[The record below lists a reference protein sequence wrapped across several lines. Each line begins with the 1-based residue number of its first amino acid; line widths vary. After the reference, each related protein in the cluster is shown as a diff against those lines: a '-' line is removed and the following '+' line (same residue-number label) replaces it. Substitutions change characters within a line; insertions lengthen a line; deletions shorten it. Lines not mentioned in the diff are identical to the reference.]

1 MSTESIRYSTTT
13 TASSLSG
20 KHKAESLTVWAGS
33 PGVLL
38 IHGFGGDPA
47 EVRPLAAA
55 FIREGYSVHAPLLPG
70 HGALPD
76 ELAGVRWQ
84 QWAETVAQGF
94 ARLRQH
100 CSEVVVVGF
109 SMGALLSLLLAA
121 HLPVARLVTLAPA
134 LTLRGQLL
142 VNLSSIARYA
152 ISWYYPFAGADFNDP
167 MLRALVR
174 HHAPDADLDDPVVCE
189 QLRRTVRVP
198 LAAIHQLTLL
208 QRYARH
214 VLPRVTAPTLVVQGR
229 DDATVDPRSAEQVVR
244 HVGAADCRL
253 VWMEGYGHQLLL
265 GEGGERVAHTI
276 IAWLQG
282 HM

>member
-1 MSTESIRYSTTT
+1 MPFPEQRQ
-13 TASSLSG
+13 
-20 KHKAESLTVWAGS
+20 AEPLTVWAGS
-33 PGVLL
+33 QGVLL
-38 IHGFGGDPA
+38 IHGFGGDLA

-76 ELAGVRWQ
+76 ALAGVRWQ
-84 QWAETVAQGF
+84 QWAQTAAHGF
-94 ARLRQH
+94 ALLRRH

-121 HLPVARLVTLAPA
+121 HMPVARLVALAPA

-142 VNLSSIARYA
+142 VDLSSIARYA
-152 ISWYYPFAGADFNDP
+152 ISWYYPLAGADFKDP
-167 MLRALVR
+167 ALRALIR
-174 HHAPDADLDDPVVCE
+174 NRAPDANLDDPVVCE

-198 LAAIHQLTLL
+198 LEAIHQLTRL

-214 VLPRVTAPTLVVQGR
+214 VLPRVIAPTLVVQGR
-229 DDATVDPRSAEQVVR
+229 DDTTVDPRSAVQVVR
-244 HVGAADCRL
+244 HIASTDCRL

-265 GEGGERVAHTI
+265 GEGGERVTHTI

-282 HM
+282 HI

>member
-1 MSTESIRYSTTT
+1 MPTESIQYAP
-13 TASSLSG
+13 TAAAASLPGS
-20 KHKAESLTVWAGS
+20 HKVKSMTVWAGS
-33 PGVLL
+33 PGILL

-94 ARLRQH
+94 ATLRH
-100 CSEVVVVGF
+100 RCSEVVAVGF
-109 SMGALLSLLLAA
+109 SMGALLALSLAA
-121 HLPVARLVTLAPA
+121 HLPVTRLVMLAPA
-134 LTLRGQLL
+134 LRLRGQLL
-142 VNLSSIARYA
+142 VNLSGIARHA
-152 ISWYYPFAGADFNDP
+152 ISWYYPFAGADFKDP
-167 MLRALVR
+167 ALRALI
-174 HHAPDADLDDPVVCE
+174 HHRAPAADLDDPVVCE
-189 QLRRTVRVP
+189 HLRRTVRVP

-208 QRYARH
+208 QRHARYM
-214 VLPRVTAPTLVVQGR
+214 LPRVIAPTLVVQGR
-229 DDATVDPRSAEQVVR
+229 DDATVDPRSAGQVAR
-244 HVGAADCRL
+244 HIGATDCRL

-265 GEGGERVAHTI
+265 GEGGERIAHTI
-276 IAWLQG
+276 VAWLQG